1 MSHFEEIGGERQ
13 ILDFCLSLP
22 VFDKLAASKAT
33 FLTPKGGGEKVIIE
47 R

>member
-1 MSHFEEIGGERQ
+1 MSHFEEIGGEKQ
-13 ILDFCLSLP
+13 LIDFCLSLP

-33 FLTPKGGGEKVIIE
+33 FLTTKGGGEKVIIA